1 MNQVEPFPFEM
12 LPQLTGMDVRL
23 RKQLLQIFETAT
35 APGAIPGAAAEAFA
49 EILGGPISLK
59 LITTES
65 RTGSGVS
72 GEISEDSLV
81 AVIRLDPLSQRAV
94 LVFDGLL
101 AQFLVAAILSGKP
114 PLAEQAAE
122 FKLKPLTVLQ
132 EGVVTYILIDLV
144 ERLAA
149 KLGKKNI
156 QPVFDNLER
165 DVLVI
170 GQLFGESEALA
181 FMPFKL
187 SWSGHDF
194 YLKLFLPLP
203 AAEKLGMMARQKAYV
218 RERVQDLGGFSTQ
231 VHLEVGHVTLTP
243 AELGTLELGDILFF
257 DEWTIGLKD
266 GRIEGEAQLCLSAE
280 MDNAAFQVSIVTGSD
295 GVQAKVLRPA

>member
-1 MNQVEPFPFEM
+1 
-12 LPQLTGMDVRL
+12 
-23 RKQLLQIFETAT
+23 
-35 APGAIPGAAAEAFA
+35 
-49 EILGGPISLK
+49 
-59 LITTES
+59 
-65 RTGSGVS
+65 
-72 GEISEDSLV
+72 
-81 AVIRLDPLSQRAV
+81 
-94 LVFDGLL
+94 
-101 AQFLVAAILSGKP
+101 
-114 PLAEQAAE
+114 
-122 FKLKPLTVLQ
+122 
-132 EGVVTYILIDLV
+132 
-144 ERLAA
+144 
-149 KLGKKNI
+149 
-156 QPVFDNLER
+156 
-165 DVLVI
+165 
-170 GQLFGESEALA
+170 
-181 FMPFKL
+181 MPFKL